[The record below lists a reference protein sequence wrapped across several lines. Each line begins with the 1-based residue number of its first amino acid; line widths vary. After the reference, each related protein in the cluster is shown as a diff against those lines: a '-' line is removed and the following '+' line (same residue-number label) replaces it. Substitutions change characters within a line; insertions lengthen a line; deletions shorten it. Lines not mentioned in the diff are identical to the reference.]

1 MPVTRTM
8 IVHIVLGTILVLVTN
23 TVGKFFLATV

>member
-1 MPVTRTM
+1 LPVAKTM
-8 IVHIVLGTILVLVTN
+8 IVHIVLWTILVLVTN